1 MADTTNK
8 DKTLEEQVAS
18 TILQASTIGK
28 TITINGEEYEIT
40 DPTPATLMMVSAEV
54 SNMPKVNRDSENI
67 LVEVLRTAKDSVPII
82 GRIAAILLLGAKR
95 ISQHREITVEETKK
109 RWSWRKFRFVKET
122 TISSKGWE
130 MDYLAHRITT
140 DLTISTISDF
150 ISKRLGEMQVG
161 DFFGLTT
168 SLSAVNI
175 LKQTKEVE
183 ETAHGE

>member
-82 GRIAAILLLGAKR
+82 GRIAAILLLE
-95 ISQHREITVEETKK
+95 QRE
-109 RWSWRKFRFVKET
+109 S
-122 TISSKGWE
+122 
-130 MDYLAHRITT
+130 A
-140 DLTISTISDF
+140 STGKSP
-150 ISKRLGEMQVG
+150 
-161 DFFGLTT
+161 
-168 SLSAVNI
+168 
-175 LKQTKEVE
+175 
-183 ETAHGE
+183 